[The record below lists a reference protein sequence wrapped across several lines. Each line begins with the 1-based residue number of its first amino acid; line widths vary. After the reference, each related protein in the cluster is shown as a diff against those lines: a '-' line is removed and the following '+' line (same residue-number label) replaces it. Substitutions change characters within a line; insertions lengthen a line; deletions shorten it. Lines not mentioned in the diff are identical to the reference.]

1 MHSHTIE
8 ELARCTRLLALNIGH
23 FQTNYGALPKDEMI
37 TLLHSDA
44 VNGEQ
49 ARLLANGM
57 QALIG
62 ILDGAAGHSTRD
74 PDIRDS

>member
-1 MHSHTIE
+1 MQSRTIE
-8 ELARCTRLLALNIGH
+8 ELARCTLLLALNIGY

-37 TLLHSDA
+37 ALLNLDA

-74 PDIRDS
+74 PDFHDS